1 MNEQVKSVREMN
13 MIHFSRNTCPISE
26 LFYLLYDYDSTN
38 NYLDFY
44 LKWYILDI
52 FIPLAW

>member
-1 MNEQVKSVREMN
+1 MN